1 MSSASLAES
10 EVKRHQGTSSRTLY
24 LCLNFW
30 SSFAINTFLEKRS
43 IINGLAMLSPVFLG
57 VACFTTLCYY
67 QQFDQ
72 CLALLA
78 AHSQQ
83 LLDFIIVFTS
93 TLYSSSTHLL
103 ACDEEC

>member
-67 QQFDQ
+67 
-72 CLALLA
+72 
-78 AHSQQ
+78 
-83 LLDFIIVFTS
+83 
-93 TLYSSSTHLL
+93 STHCC
-103 ACDEEC
+103 ASNGTIPSDRKVVRR